1 MRKTLWI
8 IIIVAVVLVLWWQW
22 QSGDLG
28 NLPQLPGVSEGDT
41 TGQIQQD
48 LEQINVGDIDQEFQ
62 NIDAELNK
70 L

>member
-1 MRKTLWI
+1 M
-8 IIIVAVVLVLWWQW
+8 VLVLWWQW

-28 NLPQLPGVSEGDT
+28 NLPQLPGVSEEDT

-48 LEQINVGDIDQEFQ
+48 LEQIDLGNIDNEFES
-62 NIDAELNK
+62 IDAELNN